1 VEGCGGGDF
10 FLDTNFVN
18 VLTFTSYIGPI
29 RFWVKRKPLMPLTT
43 HLTQK
48 KAAILGRWL
57 TTIYESYP
65 PETAIF
71 LRKEKDRFDN
81 PVGYRVSE
89 GLAGLYDALLQD
101 TDREKVLT
109 CLDEIVRIR
118 ALQNFAPSQALAFI
132 FLLKNVIRSELA
144 KEIREE
150 NLVAAMLELE
160 SRIDGLGLLGFDV
173 YTKRREKLQDIRV
186 DEAKRRISALMRRSG
201 ISGDSL

>member
-1 VEGCGGGDF
+1 MQKLRLSEKSGSGGRLVEGGGGGDF
-10 FLDTNFVN
+10 FLDTDFVN
-18 VLTFTSYIGPI
+18 VLTFTSYAGPI

-81 PVGYRVSE
+81 PMGYRISE

-101 TDREKVLT
+101 TDRDQVLT
-109 CLDEIVRIR
+109 CLDENRRAGLVGIR
-118 ALQNFAPSQALAFI
+118 CLHQTPGKAPGYPGR
-132 FLLKNVIRSELA
+132 RSEA
-144 KEIREE
+144 
-150 NLVAAMLELE
+150 
-160 SRIDGLGLLGFDV
+160 
-173 YTKRREKLQDIRV
+173 QDQRPDAQI
-186 DEAKRRISALMRRSG
+186 G
-201 ISGDSL
+201 HQ